1 MGPDLGKLALEHP
14 AYGRKRQE
22 ERGNFDGK
30 RFEDVEVN
38 TLDRLAV
45 NWLRHEKTDYDRK
58 MLGQ

>member
-1 MGPDLGKLALEHP
+1 MALEHP

-58 MLGQ
+58 MLSR